1 MEQNEIKER
10 LEEVIQ
16 IHVDYLKGL
25 NPSSD
30 EYANATDAL
39 NTLYKLKLEEDK
51 LDMSYQEDVLKEKQI
66 DIDKELKEK
75 ELDEQKKGR
84 LIQLG
89 LAVGNLAL
97 PLMFYNKWMKA
108 GFKFETDGTFTSQT
122 FKNLFSRFRPTG
134 K

>member
-66 DIDKELKEK
+66 DIGKELKEK
-75 ELDEQKKGR
+75 ELDEQNKGR
-84 LIQLG
+84 LIQFG

>member
-10 LEEVIQ
+10 LEDVIQ

-30 EYANATDAL
+30 EYANATNAL

>member
-51 LDMSYQEDVLKEKQI
+51 LDMSYKEDVLKEKQI

>member
-30 EYANATDAL
+30 EYANAADAL